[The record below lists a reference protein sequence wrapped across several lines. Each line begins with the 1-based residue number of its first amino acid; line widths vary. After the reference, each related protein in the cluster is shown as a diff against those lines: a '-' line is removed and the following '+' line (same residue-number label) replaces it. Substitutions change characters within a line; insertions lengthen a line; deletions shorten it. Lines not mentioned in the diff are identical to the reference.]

1 MPTSTELVNF
11 NWLLED
17 SEPTSETLNNQ
28 DIPWTEAPIPKQIGV
43 GGYEGLFLTN
53 DIVIYHSNFQF
64 NPKVSGQL
72 VPLAAVTTKF
82 KEPTLMI
89 QTLAKG
95 RVIHKD
101 KLSTNDLIF
110 GEGVDLFRLC
120 KEISVTPIM
129 DTSTEIDMILV
140 MIGRASLTTLIG
152 EDLASQL
159 LKNLKLLPSPKVV
172 VKQIP
177 SYVNHALQT
186 CLKNEYSPIL
196 RKVSAQS
203 KVLEFLSELTKY
215 LCENPDKKDLTSRQ
229 AKKRLKDI
237 KQYLMELEG
246 KLPTLNSLAA
256 QFDRSPRLL
265 NDEFQQEYGESIFNF
280 VVNHRLNTAHKVIA
294 QSNVALKHLAKRLGY
309 AHVNHF
315 SAAFK
320 KKFGYAPGSLRK

>member
-1 MPTSTELVNF
+1 MPKHTESVNF

-17 SEPTSETLNNQ
+17 SEPTSEALNNQ
-28 DIPWTEAPIPKQIGV
+28 DISWTEAPIPKQIGT
-43 GGYEGLFLTN
+43 GGYEALFLTN
-53 DIVIYHSNFQF
+53 DISIYRSNFQF
-64 NPKVSGQL
+64 DPKVSGQL
-72 VPLAAVTTKF
+72 IPLASVTTKF
-82 KEPTLMI
+82 KESTLMI
-89 QTLAKG
+89 QTLANG

-120 KEISVTPIM
+120 KEVSVTPVM
-129 DTSTEIDMILV
+129 DTSAEINMILV
-140 MIGRASLTTLIG
+140 MIGKTSLTSLIG
-152 EDLASQL
+152 EDLTNQL
-159 LKNLKLLPSPKVV
+159 LKSLKLLPSPKVV

-177 SYVNHALQT
+177 SHVNHALQT
-186 CLKNEYSPIL
+186 CLKNEYSPAL
-196 RKVSAQS
+196 RKVSAQA

-215 LCENPDKKDLTSRQ
+215 ICEDTGKKDLTNRES
-229 AKKRLKDI
+229 KKRLKDL
-237 KQYLMELEG
+237 KQYLIDLEG
-246 KLPTLNSLAA
+246 KLPTLNALAA

-280 VVNHRLNTAHKVIA
+280 VVNHRLNTAHKAIA